1 MVANASGPACPE
13 RLEDGVYHYVP
24 GKGWLPGLPSL
35 KDAPV
40 ILIFVNVLCR
50 TSCEHVLALLQSS
63 VGREIAEGRIRIG
76 LVVCTRFRYVCY
88 SDEARQLFGRF
99 NIIASPSV
107 IVLANG
113 EVVASLKGR
122 LRVDRELLAVL
133 ESLRGRAAAALE
145 SPGRPSI

>member
-1 MVANASGPACPE
+1 MRSSTGEPVCPE

-35 KDAPV
+35 QEAPV
-40 ILIFVNVLCR
+40 ILIFVNMLCR
-50 TSCEHVLALLQSS
+50 TSCEHVLSLIRSMA
-63 VGREIAEGRIRIG
+63 GREVLEGRIRLG

-107 IVLANG
+107 VVLANG

-122 LRVDRELLAVL
+122 LRVDRELPAVL
-133 ESLRGRAAAALE
+133 ESLRNRAAATAVE
-145 SPGRPSI
+145 RPRL